1 MKSRRPSIEK
11 QREKMTMNEVDNDA
25 SASFDD
31 AWLLLGQHGT
41 SLANGSNCD
50 STVFVKMSS
59 CMFRLGP
66 DNKSIGNMYV
76 TGREYA
82 KTAFDIVY
90 DPLTKE
96 EVVHDIYDLH
106 CSTPLELFVE
116 LQLRGAVFSP
126 SRVANGENAC
136 LVALAE
142 AKALREENS
151 RLKEQLKSI
160 GESMRQLSSQLV

>member
-1 MKSRRPSIEK
+1 
-11 QREKMTMNEVDNDA
+11 MTMNEADCC
-25 SASFDD
+25 SRFDD
-31 AWLLLGQHGT
+31 AWLLIGENGT
-41 SLANGSNCD
+41 KLANDTGGE
-50 STVFVKMSS
+50 STVFVKLSS

-76 TGREYA
+76 PGRPHEH
-82 KTAFDIVY
+82 TSFDIVY

-106 CSTPLELFVE
+106 CTTPLELLVE

-126 SRVANGENAC
+126 SQALDGKNAC
-136 LVALAE
+136 LEAFAE

-151 RLKEQLKSI
+151 RLKEQLKAIS
-160 GESMRQLSSQLV
+160 ESMVQLSGQIDVGPENEK

>member
-1 MKSRRPSIEK
+1 
-11 QREKMTMNEVDNDA
+11 MTMDNADYY
-25 SASFDD
+25 SSFDD
-31 AWLLLGQHGT
+31 AWLLLGENGT
-41 SLANGSNCD
+41 KLADDNSGD
-50 STVFVKMSS
+50 STVFVKLSS

-66 DNKSIGNMYV
+66 DKSSIGNLYV
-76 TGREYA
+76 PGRPSE
-82 KTAFDIVY
+82 KSAFDVVY

-106 CSTPLELFVE
+106 CATPLELFVE

-126 SRVANGENAC
+126 GRAVDGKNAC
-136 LVALAE
+136 LEALAE

-160 GESMRQLSSQLV
+160 SESMVQLSSQIDVGLANEQ